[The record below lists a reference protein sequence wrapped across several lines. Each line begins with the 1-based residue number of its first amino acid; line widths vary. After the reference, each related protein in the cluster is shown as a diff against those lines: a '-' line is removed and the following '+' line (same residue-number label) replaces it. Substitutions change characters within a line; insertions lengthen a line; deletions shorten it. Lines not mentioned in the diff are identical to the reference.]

1 VHNGPVATILIIS
14 GSPSAGS
21 RTLLLAKEVG
31 RRLAAESF
39 GIDFVNVRELP
50 AEDLLYAR
58 VETPAIKAAVAQVE
72 AAQAIVVATPIYKAA
87 YAGALKVFLDLLPQF
102 ALTGKTVLP
111 IATGGT
117 IAHVLAIDYGLRPVL
132 ASLAARH
139 IVNGYF
145 FLDKQLEKIEPDG
158 IRIDPAAEEKFRPV
172 LADFIAS
179 VRAQPLIRSTGADT
193 VSAAASA
200 LAATQERK

>member
-1 VHNGPVATILIIS
+1 VATILIIS
-14 GSPSAGS
+14 GSPSPGS

-31 RRLAAESF
+31 RRLTDEGFSVDL
-39 GIDFVNVRELP
+39 INVRELP

-58 VETPAIKAAVAQVE
+58 VDNPAIKDAMARVE
-72 AAQAIVVATPIYKAA
+72 AAQAVVVATPIYKAA

-102 ALTGKTVLP
+102 GLMGKTVLP
-111 IATGGT
+111 IASGGT
-117 IAHVLAIDYGLRPVL
+117 IAHVLAIDYALRPVL

-145 FLDKQLEKIEPDG
+145 FLDKQLEKVEPAG

-172 LADFIAS
+172 LADFVAS
-179 VRAQPLIRSTGADT
+179 VRAQPGIRAASPDF
-193 VSAAASA
+193 VSVEAAAAS
-200 LAATQERK
+200 TTK

>member
-1 VHNGPVATILIIS
+1 VATILIIS

-39 GIDFVNVRELP
+39 EIDFINVRELP

-58 VETPAIKAAVAQVE
+58 VESPAIKDAIARVE

-111 IATGGT
+111 VATGGT

-145 FLDKQLEKIEPDG
+145 FLDKQLEKIDGG
-158 IRIDPAAEEKFRPV
+158 IRIDPQAEEKFRPV

-179 VRAQPLIRSTGADT
+179 VRAQPGIRAASGSDP

-200 LAATQERK
+200 LAAQEQK